1 MSPTTL
7 STFHP
12 SPKRKRVDS
21 TLPVPQLNTQ
31 LHPPVST
38 LSTPKAGSTPEP
50 DSPRVY
56 AVAKQL
62 KGMSIQA
69 PPVLPLPI
77 PPPTPTDTVMRKKPK
92 LDAMEGVEQTNADA
106 NDSELHLLDQEKESL
121 YAAFGIPQADG
132 AREIPETPQPGPT
145 PRTFEA
151 VAQLP
156 QPVVFHA
163 TQAQPPPTQSFTT
176 KSGAKAKG
184 RSSQAGARS
193 RSRSPPPE
201 SIFWKDSEITGHLA
215 DPSVDPDDDGTG
227 INGIGFRPTRAI
239 AQARAEK
246 RKKQL
251 ADYRARLAQEA
262 RAKRS
267 ERRHRGVGSAGARS
281 REGTV
286 DRDIPTSLPREPKR
300 IVKFALPAE
309 G

>member
-1 MSPTTL
+1 MPPTTL

-21 TLPVPQLNTQ
+21 TLPVPVLDTQ

-38 LSTPKAGSTPEP
+38 PPAGTTPEP
-50 DSPRVY
+50 DPRN
-56 AVAKQL
+56 AIAKQL
-62 KGMSIQA
+62 KGMSITA
-69 PPVLPLPI
+69 PPVLALPI
-77 PPPTPTDTVMRKKPK
+77 PPPTPTDTIMRKKPK
-92 LDAMEGVEQTNADA
+92 LDAMEGVEQTQVHS
-106 NDSELHLLDQEKESL
+106 SELDLLDQERESL
-121 YAAFGIPQADG
+121 YRAFKIPQPDG
-132 AREIPETPQPGPT
+132 VREIPETPQPAPT

-156 QPVVFHA
+156 QPVTFHA
-163 TQAQPPPTQSFTT
+163 PQVLPPPAQPNTT
-176 KSGAKAKG
+176 KSGAKSMG
-184 RSSQAGARS
+184 RSPQAGARS

-201 SIFWKDSEITGHLA
+201 SNFWQDSEITGHLA

-239 AQARAEK
+239 ADARAAK

-262 RAKRS
+262 RTKRS
-267 ERRHRGVGSAGARS
+267 ERRHRGVGIAGARS

-286 DRDIPTSLPREPKR
+286 DCDIPTSSPRDTKR
-300 IVKFALPAE
+300 VVKFALPAE